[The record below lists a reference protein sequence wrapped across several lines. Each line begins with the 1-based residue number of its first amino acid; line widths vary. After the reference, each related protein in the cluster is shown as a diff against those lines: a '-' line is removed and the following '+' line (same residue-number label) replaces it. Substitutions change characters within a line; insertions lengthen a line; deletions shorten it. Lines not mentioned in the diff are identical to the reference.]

1 MRAII
6 LGLLFAGVAFAGYR
20 FWKVRWGPPPAPV
33 VRVVSEV
40 PATGKDRRR
49 KKRVRGATRLARAG
63 SHVAAGG
70 VAAAS
75 EVGAAMPGATAPT
88 PDPPWTTDPAP
99 KVAAVQDPG
108 SASRF
113 EGRRDPVPAPSIAA
127 GTRPAA
133 PAPDLDP
140 EPEPIKL
147 SAADLRMLAQ
157 GDNLSSRPEVLRFDM
172 SNDNQVGELSQDAI
186 DERFRADE
194 SAILGCIAKSRPD
207 PETYVP
213 GSVTIAFRI
222 LRAGTVRGV
231 RIEAPA
237 ILQKGGLLG
246 CVKGVLGRMRFPAG
260 ATNQV
265 VSYPFS
271 LN

>member
-6 LGLLFAGVAFAGYR
+6 LGLLFAGLVFAGYR

-33 VRVVSEV
+33 VRVAPEA

-63 SHVAAGG
+63 SHVTAGG
-70 VAAAS
+70 VTTPS
-75 EVGAAMPGATAPT
+75 ELGAATPGARAPE
-88 PDPPWTTDPAP
+88 PDPPWTTRPAP
-99 KVAAVQDPG
+99 KTAPVQDPG

-113 EGRRDPVPAPSIAA
+113 ESPRDPVPAPVVAA
-127 GTRPAA
+127 GARPGA
-133 PAPDLDP
+133 APDLEP

-147 SAADLRMLAQ
+147 SAADLRMVAQ

-172 SNDNQVGELSQDAI
+172 SNDKEVGELSQDSI
-186 DERFRADE
+186 DERFRGEE

-213 GSVTIAFRI
+213 GRVTIAFRI

-231 RIEAPA
+231 RVEAPA

-271 LN
+271 LS